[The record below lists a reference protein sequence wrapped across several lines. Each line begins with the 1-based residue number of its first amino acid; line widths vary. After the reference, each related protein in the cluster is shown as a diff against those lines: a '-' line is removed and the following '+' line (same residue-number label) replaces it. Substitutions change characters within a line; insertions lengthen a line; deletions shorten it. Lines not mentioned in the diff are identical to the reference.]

1 MALLS
6 IEQTPVWSDI
16 KDVMYGTAKPTR
28 FEYRALLHTEKE
40 DLPVFKIDVID
51 IVRDYVNNIGELVQV
66 EFKMPLGEYIT
77 RLYPF
82 RSNLE
87 FTIKRILLTDS
98 ATTKL
103 EDSRILTTRFK
114 AVFLADENPNYTGTD
129 VERMDI
135 DSLNNM
141 DVVQVRMQ
149 LLNRSLEVIRVRQTQ
164 GIFRQVK
171 MKQLIHNLVAGESL
185 KVQIDGKP
193 AIDAINIVEP
203 DNSETRRQV
212 IIPSATGVTS
222 IPSLLQ
228 EKMGGVYNSGIG
240 NFLQSY
246 AKKLTWFIYPTTN
259 TKRFDSAKDDKVIFY
274 ALPEGRFQALD
285 RTYQKDASILK
296 VLVTGQRKYKDAA
309 DVDYMN
315 QGSGFRMADARAFM
329 KRSVEITPDGPK
341 ALRSNLNTEVVAEE
355 RKDGL
360 NYARIVTP
368 SSNPFKEFS
377 KVNARNVAR
386 VDIVWENSDPELIYP
401 GMPCKYIY
409 LDENKTVE
417 LAGTVVFAHTTVQR
431 QGLGL
436 QSSTFMTN
444 TALTLLCQQ
453 KPVTRSTNK
462 QTAIGG
468 VF

>member
-6 IEQTPVWSDI
+6 IEQTPVWADI
-16 KDVMYGTAKPTR
+16 KDIMYSTAKPTR

-40 DLPVFKIDVID
+40 DLPVLKIDVID
-51 IVRDYVNNIGELVQV
+51 IVRDYVNNVGEIVQV

-82 RSNLE
+82 RANLE
-87 FTIKRILLTDS
+87 FTIKRILLTDDTNS
-98 ATTKL
+98 RLT
-103 EDSRILTTRFK
+103 DSRIITTRFK
-114 AVFLADENPNYTGTD
+114 AVFIADENPNYTGTD
-129 VERMDI
+129 LERMDI
-135 DSLNNM
+135 ESLNNLNI
-141 DVVQVRMQ
+141 VQVRLQ

-171 MKQLIHNLVAGESL
+171 MKQLIHNLIAGESL
-185 KVQIDGKP
+185 KIQIDGKP

-203 DNSETRRQV
+203 DNSEVRKQV
-212 IIPSATGVTS
+212 IIPSATSITA
-222 IPSLLQ
+222 IPSFLQ
-228 EKMGGVYNSGIG
+228 EKMGGVYNANIG

-246 AKKLTWFIYPTTN
+246 AKRLTWFVYPTGN
-259 TKRFDSAKDDKVIFY
+259 IKRFDTTKDDRVIFY

-296 VLVTGQRKYKDAA
+296 VLITGQRKYQDAA

-329 KRSVEITPDGPK
+329 KRSVQITDDGPK
-341 ALRSNLNTEVVAEE
+341 ALRSNLNTEIVAEQ

-360 NYARIVTP
+360 NFAKLAAP
-368 SSNPFKEFS
+368 SSNPFKQYS
-377 KVNARNVAR
+377 RVNARNVAR
-386 VDIVWENSDPELIYP
+386 VDLVWENSDPELIYP
-401 GMPCKYIY
+401 GMPCKFIY
-409 LDENKTVE
+409 LDENKTIE
-417 LAGTVVFAHTTVQR
+417 LTGTVGFAHTTVQR
-431 QGLGL
+431 QGAGI

-453 KPVTRSTNK
+453 KPVSRSTSK
-462 QTAIGG
+462 QQAIGG
-468 VF
+468 DF